1 EKNKI
6 LPEEAFFHRMLNDK
20 KIISKKDLKE
30 NVLDIRKVYLYIAAS
45 VFFYMSSVW
54 MPENRLVIYIS
65 YFFIIMTIINIIYFA
80 ANKYINNK

>member
-1 EKNKI
+1 MI
-6 LPEEAFFHRMLNDK
+6 K
-20 KIISKKDLKE
+20 KSLAKDLKE
-30 NVLDIRKVYLYIAAS
+30 NVIDIRKVYLYIAAS

>member
-1 EKNKI
+1 MI
-6 LPEEAFFHRMLNDK
+6 K
-20 KIISKKDLKE
+20 KSLAKDLKE